1 VIRGPSYKN
10 KIETKG
16 VLLDAAKRVD
26 RGLADFTS
34 LDHGT
39 GKGLGGDDG
48 EPVSVLYQDL
58 HDTSI
63 DGAEDGLG
71 DDGQVHGISLTAH
84 FWLLERMIIRFH
96 WVKIVLK
103 GKHSPVL
110 WNPCSILKARPYL
123 CW

>member
-1 VIRGPSYKN
+1 MIRGPSYKN

-16 VLLDAAKRVD
+16 VLLDAAKRVH

-48 EPVSVLYQDL
+48 EPVSVLYQHL

-63 DGAEDGLG
+63 DGAEDLYFWEVLLTKKKLDAKRTQKEVLQLG
-71 DDGQVHGISLTAH
+71 
-84 FWLLERMIIRFH
+84 
-96 WVKIVLK
+96 
-103 GKHSPVL
+103 
-110 WNPCSILKARPYL
+110 
-123 CW
+123 

>member
-1 VIRGPSYKN
+1 MIRGPSYKN

-16 VLLDAAKRVD
+16 VLLDATKRVD

-48 EPVSVLYQDL
+48 EPVSVLYQNL

-63 DGAEDGLG
+63 DGAEDLFLG
-71 DDGQVHGISLTAH
+71 GFVNKEKIGCQKDTKRGLTA
-84 FWLLERMIIRFH
+84 WVMMARFME
-96 WVKIVLK
+96 
-103 GKHSPVL
+103 
-110 WNPCSILKARPYL
+110 
-123 CW
+123 

>member
-1 VIRGPSYKN
+1 MIRGSSYKN

-16 VLLDAAKRVD
+16 VLLDATKRID

-48 EPVSVLYQDL
+48 EPVSVLYQNL

-63 DGAEDGLG
+63 DGAEDLYFWEVLLTKKKLDAKRTQKEVLQLG
-71 DDGQVHGISLTAH
+71 
-84 FWLLERMIIRFH
+84 
-96 WVKIVLK
+96 
-103 GKHSPVL
+103 
-110 WNPCSILKARPYL
+110 
-123 CW
+123 

>member
-1 VIRGPSYKN
+1 MIRGPSYKN

-16 VLLDAAKRVD
+16 VLLDATKRVD

-48 EPVSVLYQDL
+48 EPVSVLYQHL

-63 DGAEDGLG
+63 DGAEDLYFWEVLLTKKNWMPKGHKKSPYSLG
-71 DDGQVHGISLTAH
+71 DDGQIHGISLTAH
-84 FWLLERMIIRFH
+84 LGPLESMLHFER
-96 WVKIVLK
+96 
-103 GKHSPVL
+103 
-110 WNPCSILKARPYL
+110 KAI
-123 CW
+123 